1 MYNVNEI
8 VRKFF
13 YSLFAEFCEQLIVL
27 VDGIL
32 YNGLLIFL
40 RSEWMKEMQCSQQ
53 GCGELQLND
62 NAVCVKIIP
71 RARWFPED

>member
-1 MYNVNEI
+1 MKSLEN
-8 VRKFF
+8 FF
-13 YSLFAEFCEQLIVL
+13 CRILRTINLVL

-40 RSEWMKEMQCSQQ
+40 RSEWMREMQCSQQ